1 MTTFS
6 EIWYNDIKPLAI
18 ACVVEP
24 ELVRLMSQS
33 EDYEPSEEEKEYLLS
48 SFEKYKDPYGM
59 FSISNMIRI
68 VEHDLADG
76 RIVAAILTIAEVY
89 EVLNRPSYFQ
99 NVFISYENDEEW
111 KTRVALRD
119 ELSKQLMYG
128 MYF

>member
-6 EIWYNDIKPLAI
+6 EIWYNDIKPLAT

-33 EDYEPSEEEKEYLLS
+33 EDYEPTKEEKEYLAMIS
-48 SFEKYKDPYGM
+48 EKYKDPYGM
-59 FSISNMIRI
+59 YSISNMIRI

-76 RIVAAILTIAEVY
+76 RIVSAILTIADVY

-99 NVFISYENDEEW
+99 NVFISDENDEEW

-119 ELSKQLMYG
+119 GLYKLMY
-128 MYF
+128 YA